1 LNLNYTKINTLHT
14 RMQNQERKTPKFK
27 LVVCDLYNKSYCSP
41 GKNIPILPFKH
52 FLVLYSF
59 SYAKYYDLLYFMKT
73 FKRKVKNRL
82 ECYSA
87 RENIYNPVIRN
98 YIHILKQKNYVQ
110 PHIAECVY
118 LPSGE
123 CVAIIK
129 THWIRLIQRT
139 WRRVLQKRSEII
151 YSFDNLRYR
160 EFTGR
165 WRQRFPTLRGMLSY
179 LTSSTR

>member
-1 LNLNYTKINTLHT
+1 
-14 RMQNQERKTPKFK
+14 MQNQERIQERKTNKFK

-41 GKNIPILPFKH
+41 GKKIPILPFKH

-59 SYAKYYDLLYFMKT
+59 TYENFYELLYFIRI
-73 FKRKVKNRL
+73 FKRKINNRL

-87 RENIYNPVIRN
+87 RENNYIYHPVIRN

-129 THWIRLIQRT
+129 TLWLRLIQRT
-139 WRRVLQKRSEII
+139 WKRIYKKRLEII
-151 YSFDNLRYR
+151 YSFDNLRHI
-160 EFTGR
+160 EFTGK
-165 WRQRFPTLRGMLSY
+165 WIQRLPTLRGMLSY
-179 LTSSTR
+179 LTLTMTTR